1 MFKSLY
7 KRLERTN
14 LMGFK
19 EGMNALG
26 KGLAEWAEKATPLQL
41 QLSNIGKP
49 VEVRVW
55 VREGPG
61 VANESLTVYAG
72 ILKSYVIFCDG
83 LEIVLD
89 DGHKIEAGFK
99 THLVEVAV

>member
-1 MFKSLY
+1 MSFKD
-7 KRLERTN
+7 
-14 LMGFK
+14 
-19 EGMNALG
+19 GMNAIG
-26 KGLAEWAEKATPLQL
+26 KGIANWAEKATPIELK
-41 QLSNIGKP
+41 LSNIGKP

-99 THLVEVAV
+99 THRVEVNV